1 MIVPFRRHTKAVDSR
16 AAGALG
22 DGADGGAMSNGESQ
36 ATEILP
42 RNQSAAGSVPRRDKT
57 YTVVLLLRE
66 ASMVT
71 NRATKSAGTGMLS
84 VLTHLRQNFL
94 GLAILTAAGVI
105 LWSAGWEVIG
115 IFVTVV
121 GGFGLFGGLVAA
133 ADIGG
138 GLVTEAYGRS
148 DNDALRLSKDEARL
162 VTLIRDKNIDPSTII
177 ARIQEAE

>member
-1 MIVPFRRHTKAVDSR
+1 
-16 AAGALG
+16 
-22 DGADGGAMSNGESQ
+22 
-36 ATEILP
+36 
-42 RNQSAAGSVPRRDKT
+42 
-57 YTVVLLLRE
+57 
-66 ASMVT
+66 
-71 NRATKSAGTGMLS
+71 MLS